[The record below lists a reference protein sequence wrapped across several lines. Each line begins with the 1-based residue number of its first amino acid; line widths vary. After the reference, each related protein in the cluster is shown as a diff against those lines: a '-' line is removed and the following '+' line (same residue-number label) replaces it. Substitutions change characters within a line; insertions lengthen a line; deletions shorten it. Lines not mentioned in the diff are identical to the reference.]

1 MGLSRERVRQVGLVA
16 LEKLKH
22 AARKRNTEAMLVKHW
37 VLCVIQWI
45 VCIYTERRNLSS
57 ISYFFI
63 NRKYSCAYN
72 PQLLYWSRAYKLQ
85 QEVLSNYSCPKHS
98 NLSFVLWI
106 SFINR
111 YEAWSLPHI
120 NLNGFYPS
128 FSVTQLLYATTL
140 CPKIINFLIVFQII
154 ESIPCDK
161 RYWKDFV
168 WKWSN
173 IQRNRDFFLLLTW
186 VSG

>member
-1 MGLSRERVRQVGLVA
+1 MLICAIFFSMGLSRERVRQVGLVA

-57 ISYFFI
+57 ISYCFI

-140 CPKIINFLIVFQII
+140 CPKIINFLIVFLNHRKHSLWQKVL
-154 ESIPCDK
+154 ERLCVEVK
-161 RYWKDFV
+161 
-168 WKWSN
+168 
-173 IQRNRDFFLLLTW
+173 
-186 VSG
+186 